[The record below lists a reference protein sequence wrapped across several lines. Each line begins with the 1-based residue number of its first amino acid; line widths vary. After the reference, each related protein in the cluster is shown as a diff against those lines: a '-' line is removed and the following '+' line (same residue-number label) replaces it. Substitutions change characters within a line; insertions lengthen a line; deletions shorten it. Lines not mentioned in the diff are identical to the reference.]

1 MESKSMV
8 KMKSDNMSVIDRVYA
23 LPELKSCPIESTFK
37 IIGKKWTILIL
48 REMFRGVTQ
57 FNRFLERIDELTPKL
72 LTLRLKELQ
81 QSGIIARKIVSE
93 SPVRVQYG
101 LTDFGRHLE
110 SVLFA
115 AASFSMSY
123 MPKTVFNDGKPRSA
137 GEIVN
142 SKQRE

>member
-1 MESKSMV
+1 MV
-8 KMKSDNMSVIDRVYA
+8 RMKSDNMSVLDRVYT
-23 LPELKSCPIESTFK
+23 LTELKSCPIETTFK

-81 QSGIIARKIVSE
+81 QSGIVARKIVSE
-93 SPVRVQYG
+93 SPIRIQYD
-101 LTDFGRHLE
+101 LTDFGKHLE

-115 AASFSMSY
+115 AATFSMSY
-123 MPKTVFNDGKPRSA
+123 MPKTVFKDGKPRNAS
-137 GEIVN
+137 EIIN